1 MALNKIVISICL
13 SLLVCSCGIVYGQKI
28 SENNLSGNL
37 YLDANVT
44 PPALPQTVSMQILS
58 DVNKLNV
65 KEEKSP
71 VLAGI
76 LSGILPGAGEF
87 YTGQYLKAAIF
98 LAVETA
104 SITTAI
110 IYTHKGNYQTAFFE
124 WYNNQHWSPVRY
136 AQWTIA
142 NAKSINPKVDPTQY
156 NVFNSNGSLNWSELN
171 RLESALG
178 TTGNP
183 TGYSHELA
191 VFGSQDFYEIT
202 GKYPQFVSGWDTFTN
217 PNYIDFNNY
226 VLPQMLWYA
235 HQRGVANSLYQTA
248 SFFIGT
254 IFVNHFL
261 SILDAVWS
269 THTFNSR
276 IAMNVSVQNVNL
288 AGGVDICPA
297 FNISYNF

>member
-1 MALNKIVISICL
+1 MALNKIVTSICL

-142 NAKSINPKVDPTQY
+142 NAKSIIPNVDPTQY
-156 NVFNSNGSLNWSELN
+156 NVFNSNGSLNWSGLN

-178 TTGNP
+178 TMGNP

-191 VFGSQDFYEIT
+191 AFGSQDFYEIT

-269 THTFNSR
+269 AHTFNSR